1 MIFNISN
8 ISYMYGVLQEPL
20 VYFYFKEHPLFAENF
35 ADWLILDLL
44 DEIIP
49 DTLIHAFTSTDKLVC
64 NH

>member
-1 MIFNISN
+1 
-8 ISYMYGVLQEPL
+8 MYGVLQEPL